1 MKTLVLGL
9 LGFYKRAISPAWP
22 SACKFFPTCSEYA
35 AGAVEKYGPGQG
47 LRMAAARV
55 LRCRPFHRGGY
66 DPVP

>member
-1 MKTLVLGL
+1 MRTLLLAL

-22 SACKFFPTCSEYA
+22 SACKFYPTCSVYA
-35 AGAVEKYGPGQG
+35 AEAVAKYGPGHG
-47 LRMAAARV
+47 LWMAAARV